1 MVSRTQQLSRD
12 TYRSRLT
19 VALEAFMPLSL
30 PKPIVALITLPLI
43 LRTEPATAAQGRI
56 EIVVIAGNHGL
67 HLTRGYSP
75 TELRALLRK
84 IAPEAV
90 GVENF
95 PEWQEAGVQFH
106 PGLSEPAVAMSWA
119 ARAGVPVY
127 GVKNGD
133 DVPGWQSQAK
143 GLASLR
149 DSSATVRS
157 QAHLNSLRRNLA
169 GQARMAFEYDES
181 IAWANSQE
189 GVRRRA
195 TDRQRYTAAQQ
206 TWMAAQDDTVAQGI
220 LALVRRY
227 RPRRFAVIM
236 GSDHF
241 GPTRTRLQGQPG
253 ITVLSTESFFP
264 LTQAELQ
271 DAWDP
276 FDAAMVLGANLD
288 HPVARAAPHSR
299 DQARTRAELDRLTA
313 YAPDSAPTLYYL
325 ARWYMLFERWN
336 QAEPLLNR
344 LRAGAPG
351 ADLPMPV
358 AFAIR
363 SPPLPTYRA
372 LATFALA
379 TLHDL
384 RGNHDAARP
393 LYRELLGLPPADLR
407 PRIAETTTFDVRA
420 YVDSLMASAYVGGR
434 EEYGRLLDARRPL
447 VWSDAP
453 EPIRSL
459 AARRSG
465 LTIPPP

>member
-1 MVSRTQQLSRD
+1 
-12 TYRSRLT
+12 
-19 VALEAFMPLSL
+19 MPLSL
-30 PKPIVALITLPLI
+30 PKPFLALVTVPLL
-43 LRTEPATAAQGRI
+43 LRAAPATAAQQGT

-84 IAPEAV
+84 IAPDAV

-106 PGLSEPAVAMSWA
+106 PGLSEPAVAMNWA
-119 ARAGVPVY
+119 ARAGVRVY

-133 DVPGWQSQAK
+133 DVPGWESQAQ

-149 DSSATVRS
+149 DSSSSFRS
-157 QAHLNSLRRNLA
+157 QTYLNSLRGNLA

-181 IAWANSQE
+181 IAWTNSEE
-189 GVRRRA
+189 GVLRRA
-195 TDRQRYTAAQQ
+195 RDRQRYTEAQQ
-206 TWMAAQDDTVAQGI
+206 NWMAAQDDTVAQGI
-220 LALVRRY
+220 IALVRRY

-253 ITVLSTESFFP
+253 ITVLSTESFLP
-264 LTQAELQ
+264 LTQPEVHE
-271 DAWDP
+271 AWDP
-276 FDAAMVLGANLD
+276 FDAVMVLGANLD

-299 DQARTRAELDRLTA
+299 DHARTRAELDRLSA
-313 YAPDSAPTLYYL
+313 HAPDSAPTLYYL

-351 ADLPMPV
+351 ADQAMPV
-358 AFAIR
+358 AFSIR

-379 TLHDL
+379 MLHDL
-384 RGNHDAARP
+384 KGNHDAARP
-393 LYRELLGLPPADLR
+393 LYRELLGLPPADLG
-407 PRIAETTTFDVRA
+407 PRIAETTTFDMRA
-420 YVDSLMASAYVGGR
+420 YVDSLITSPYIGGR
-434 EEYGRLLDARRPL
+434 EEFGRLFDARRPL
-447 VWSDAP
+447 FWSDAP

-459 AARRSG
+459 AARRGG
-465 LTIPPP
+465 LTSPPP